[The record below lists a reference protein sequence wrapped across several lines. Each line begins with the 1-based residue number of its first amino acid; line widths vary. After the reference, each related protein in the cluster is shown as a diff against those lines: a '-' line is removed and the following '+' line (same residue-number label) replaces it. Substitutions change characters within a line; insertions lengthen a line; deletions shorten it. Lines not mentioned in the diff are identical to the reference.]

1 MTKFSVSVLILLSLA
16 FAGPASAHD
25 EIESSQ
31 PLPGAT
37 IEAGVIPVRLTFG
50 EAPMDL
56 PFGQGNLI
64 AVARV
69 SDGEQ
74 LGPACA
80 RVEGNMLT
88 TNLQLSADGE
98 YKVLWRV
105 VSNDG
110 HVVTG
115 DFNIKIENHS
125 YYSTD
130 NPGNQCF
137 DENGN
142 ELAMDT
148 QEPLSKKVEPWQR
161 LLFDLL
167 WALAFVIPATLAG
180 AILVKRRQRI

>member
-1 MTKFSVSVLILLSLA
+1 MTKFSVSLLVVASLA
-16 FAGPASAHD
+16 LAGPALAHD
-25 EIESSQ
+25 EIESTS
-31 PLPGAT
+31 PAAGST
-37 IEAGVIPVRLTFG
+37 VEAGSIPIVLTFG

-56 PFGQGNLI
+56 PYGQGNLI

-69 SDGEQ
+69 EDGEQ

-80 RVEGNMLT
+80 KVSGNTIT

-105 VSNDG
+105 VSDDG

-115 DFNIKIENHS
+115 DFNFKVENHS

-137 DENGN
+137 DESGN
-142 ELAMDT
+142 ELDVTT
-148 QEPLSKKVEPWQR
+148 QELMSKKVDPMEKMLWTI
-161 LLFDLL
+161 L
-167 WALAFVIPATLAG
+167 WAFGFVVLASLAG
-180 AILVKRRQRI
+180 AIMVKRRQTR

>member
-1 MTKFSVSVLILLSLA
+1 MTKFSVSALVLLSLCLA
-16 FAGPASAHD
+16 SPALAHD
-25 EIESSQ
+25 EIEDASPSA
-31 PLPGAT
+31 GAT
-37 IEAGVIPVRLTFG
+37 LEAGVIPVRLTFA
-50 EAPMDL
+50 EEPMDL

-80 RVEGNMLT
+80 KIEGNMLT

-98 YKVLWRV
+98 YKILWRA

-115 DFNIKIENHS
+115 DYNITIENHS

-137 DENGN
+137 DANGK
-142 ELAMDT
+142 ELDIKK
-148 QEPLSKKVEPWQR
+148 QELLSETVKP
-161 LLFDLL
+161 FDPFLNGL
-167 WALAFVIPATLAG
+167 IWSFPFVMLGALAG
-180 AILVKRRQRI
+180 ALMVKRQQRD